1 MAYPVLIIGKSGSGK
16 SASLRNLN
24 PADVAVINVLGKP
37 LPFKSA
43 GFRCYRT
50 DDYDKVKAAIS
61 KTKAP
66 IIVIDDAGYLI
77 TNSFMRG
84 HAQSGAGNSLYTFYN
99 TIGDR
104 YWNFIEFISLLN
116 TDQRVYV
123 MMHEDTN
130 DFGSVKPKTIGKL
143 LDEKVCVEGMF
154 TMCLRCMMENGQHVF
169 HTQSD
174 GNDVAKTPIGMFD
187 TLTIDND
194 LALVDKSICEY
205 YEIKSEGDKS

>member
-1 MAYPVLIIGKSGSGK
+1 MAYPVLITGKSGSGK

-130 DFGSVKPKTIGKL
+130 DFGSVKPKTAGRKGVRRGHVYDVPAVHDRQRPARL
-143 LDEKVCVEGMF
+143 PHAVGRQ
-154 TMCLRCMMENGQHVF
+154 RCCKNANRHV
-169 HTQSD
+169 
-174 GNDVAKTPIGMFD
+174 
-187 TLTIDND
+187 
-194 LALVDKSICEY
+194 
-205 YEIKSEGDKS
+205 